1 MKTTS
6 LPLVIILAFA
16 QIALSAFCI
25 NGQYDYSCQVDQQ
38 YYTYTVRSFS
48 NVVGEN
54 LVVKNIKDVKVGDL
68 VKSHDNY
75 YTQVIETSETQI
87 YNPQMYYHDNT
98 VNNAG
103 NYSTTVSHIDYMHGG
118 NFATKTFTDEKP
130 YILNSTYYFDY
141 HSNQGEFQFGIHQYN
156 FMDDPLITVTYGIS
170 HGVNCSYIH
179 YYPKGTDIVNMAA
192 LADAVNNTSVLD
204 CFYVNSS
211 IAISSCDAIGIKT
224 ASGFITVNGILF
236 KLN

>member
-1 MKTTS
+1 MKAFVVLS
-6 LPLVIILAFA
+6 FA

-38 YYTYTVRSFS
+38 YYTYTVQSFS

-54 LVVKNIKDVKVGDL
+54 LVIKNIKDVKVGDL

-98 VNNAG
+98 INNAG
-103 NYSTTVSHIDYMHGG
+103 NYSTAVSNIDYLHGG

-130 YILNSTYYFDY
+130 YILNSTYYYDY
-141 HSNQGEFQFGIHQYN
+141 DSRHSDFQFGIHQYN
-156 FMDDPLITVTYGIS
+156 HMEDPLITTTYS
-170 HGVNCSYIH
+170 HECSYIH
-179 YYPKGTDIVNMAA
+179 YYPRGTDIVNMAA
-192 LADAVNNTSVLD
+192 LAEAVNNTSMLN
-204 CFYVNSS
+204 CAYANSS
-211 IAISSCDAIGIKT
+211 ITISSCDAIGVKT